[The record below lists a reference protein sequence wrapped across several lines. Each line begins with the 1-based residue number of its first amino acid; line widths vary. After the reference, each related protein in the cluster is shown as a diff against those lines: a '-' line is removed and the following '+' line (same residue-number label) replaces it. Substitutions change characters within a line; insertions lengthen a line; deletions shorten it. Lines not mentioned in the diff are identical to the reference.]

1 MKSILKPSI
10 LLFLIIMS
18 PMICEEAEGQN
29 VTNTQE
35 EMVVEYYAIPSPD
48 EVLNYIHNNEI
59 SYTPALLSNPNKSDL
74 YQTSTAQMLSFGVYL
89 ADMAY
94 AVSFGQTGTALPYF
108 ELTESMG
115 KSMNLFPP
123 EIQNIGE
130 RLMNNM
136 NDLDSINALYDELY
150 LMVIANLHDNGRFG
164 EYALISAGG
173 IVEALYLG
181 LNSNGSKIKEDGFRM
196 RVWDQK
202 MILEQ
207 LNEMSNKY
215 LNETQKKAVLNDMQI
230 LFSAFKDYSETSNEV
245 ATAKSRED
253 GAVIL
258 GAPQTKAVPPK
269 NIDKIHNA
277 VNTLRAKWVK
287 E

>member
-1 MKSILKPSI
+1 
-10 LLFLIIMS
+10 
-18 PMICEEAEGQN
+18 
-29 VTNTQE
+29 
-35 EMVVEYYAIPSPD
+35 
-48 EVLNYIHNNEI
+48 
-59 SYTPALLSNPNKSDL
+59 
-74 YQTSTAQMLSFGVYL
+74 
-89 ADMAY
+89 
-94 AVSFGQTGTALPYF
+94 
-108 ELTESMG
+108 
-115 KSMNLFPP
+115 
-123 EIQNIGE
+123 
-130 RLMNNM
+130 M

-150 LMVIANLHDNGRFG
+150 LMVIANLHDNGRFS

-215 LNETQKKAVLNDMQI
+215 LNEMQKKAVLNDLQI

-258 GAPQTKAVPPK
+258 GAPQTKAAPPK
-269 NIDKIHNA
+269 NIDKIHSA